1 MEYGRI
7 KYDIFFKKVFGQK
20 EHITRA
26 FLNTVLRD
34 DLKAPIEKVSFE
46 PTDFIIKGKN
56 TLINRSKHDVIDIFC
71 IDQKGNR
78 ILIEIQK
85 GASKLALPRFLDYQ
99 CRNYSSQFKPSDRY
113 DNVVGCYSICWMF
126 DIQPPHTSLSEK
138 IHLCSNEET
147 TDWSFDW
154 QITALYPRNLGN
166 LQDLKKQLEQEEDII
181 LAEWLVLDV
190 VTDQE
195 KVAAVKTV
203 LRHEAVKEAF
213 EDLDL
218 SGFSEDQLR
227 EIEYR
232 TEYGDLVKRDIE
244 IARKKAIAEAE
255 KKRQKELAEAEK
267 KRQKELAEAEKKRQK
282 ELAEAE
288 KKRQKEL
295 AEAEKKRQK
304 ELAEAKKTQ
313 EEALLQQKIDLAK
326 SMLNVSDLETVHK
339 ITGLSKDTLE
349 KLKKQ

>member
-34 DLKAPIEKVSFE
+34 DLKSPIDKVAFE

-56 TLINRSKHDVIDIFC
+56 ALINSAKHDVIDIFC
-71 IDQKGNR
+71 IDQEGRR

-85 GASKLALPRFLDYQ
+85 GGSKLALPRFLDYQ
-99 CRNYSSQFKPSDRY
+99 CRNYSSQFIPNDRY
-113 DNVVGCYSICWMF
+113 KNVVGCYSICWML
-126 DIQPPHTSLSEK
+126 DLKPPHDSLSEK
-138 IHLCSNEET
+138 IRLCSNETE

-166 LQDLKKQLEQEEDII
+166 LEDLKQQLKKEHDIS

-195 KVAAVKTV
+195 KVATIKDV
-203 LRHEAVKEAF
+203 LQNKEVKEAF

-218 SGFSEDQLR
+218 SGYTEAQIR
-227 EIEYR
+227 EAAYKA
-232 TEYGDLVKRDIE
+232 EYGDLVERD
-244 IARKKAIAEAE
+244 RKKLLAKAEKQKTEALAKAKKEAE
-255 KKRQKELAEAEK
+255 KKRLEELAKAEK
-267 KRQKELAEAEKKRQK
+267 QKAEALQK
-282 ELAEAE
+282 
-288 KKRQKEL
+288 
-295 AEAEKKRQK
+295 
-304 ELAEAKKTQ
+304 
-313 EEALLQQKIDLAK
+313 QKIEMAK
-326 SMLNVSDLETVHK
+326 SMFDFADLDAISKV
-339 ITGLSKDTLE
+339 TGLSKDVLR
-349 KLKKQ
+349 KLKRDKT